1 MDKIIGMGNALVDAL
16 VHIESDSV
24 LDAMNLP
31 KGSMQ
36 LIDERRFDEVSRKIA
51 ELNPSRAAGG
61 SASNAMLALANLGR
75 TPGFIGKVGNDEY
88 GCFYSDTLIAA
99 GVNADFLHTAMPTGV
114 ASTFI
119 SPDGQRTF
127 ATFLGAAATLEP
139 EDLGEEMLQGY
150 RYLYLEGYL
159 VQNHE
164 LINRAVRLAKNL
176 GMKICLDMASYNIV
190 ESDLD
195 YFTKLVSE
203 HIDVVFAN
211 EEESRAFTGLEAEKS
226 LEKIA
231 SMCDTVIVKLGAR
244 GSIARSKTAQ
254 GGYATCDAGE
264 VEKVVDT
271 TAAGDFFTAGFMYA
285 FTAGCSLEICL
296 KAGTLLSTQ
305 VIQVTGTA
313 LPENTWSEIR
323 EKIEI
328 LCKA

>member
-190 ESDLD
+190 ENDLE
-195 YFTKLVSE
+195 FFSLV
-203 HIDVVFAN
+203 
-211 EEESRAFTGLEAEKS
+211 
-226 LEKIA
+226 
-231 SMCDTVIVKLGAR
+231 
-244 GSIARSKTAQ
+244 RS
-254 GGYATCDAGE
+254 
-264 VEKVVDT
+264 
-271 TAAGDFFTAGFMYA
+271 
-285 FTAGCSLEICL
+285 
-296 KAGTLLSTQ
+296 
-305 VIQVTGTA
+305 
-313 LPENTWSEIR
+313 
-323 EKIEI
+323 
-328 LCKA
+328 